1 LVGNDRLK
9 RFDVKATIV
18 SHSPVPDGESE
29 QIYRFGF
36 VLEAE
41 NGAPPYMES
50 VSLRTARVLVA
61 HLEDGNAF
69 VEMLRTIVATDA
81 VQYDSLIGRTFD
93 DDSESSKVASAA
105 HCN

>member
-1 LVGNDRLK
+1 M
-9 RFDVKATIV
+9 KATIV

-41 NGAPPYMES
+41 NGAPPYAES

-61 HLEDGNAF
+61 HLENGNAF
-69 VEMLRTIVATDA
+69 VQMLMAMVATDA
-81 VQYDSLIGRTFD
+81 ADYDSLIGRQFD
-93 DDSESSKVASAA
+93 DHFASPKVASAA
-105 HCN
+105 HRS